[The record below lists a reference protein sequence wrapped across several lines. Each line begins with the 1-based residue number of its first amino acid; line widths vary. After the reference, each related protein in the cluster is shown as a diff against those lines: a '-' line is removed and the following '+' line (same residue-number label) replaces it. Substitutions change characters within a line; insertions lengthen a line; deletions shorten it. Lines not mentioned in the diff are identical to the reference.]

1 MNKEE
6 IYDNQISPLMQ
17 QIISVCQSNGIA
29 MIASFNIA
37 HDGEG
42 PNGEDCSSLTCTSH
56 LPDGDEIFDERFN
69 KCAGVIQR
77 GVHHFAA
84 MNITTQ
90 HADGSKTRTAVI

>member
-6 IYDNQISPLMQ
+6 IYDEQISPLIQ
-17 QIISVCQSNGIA
+17 KIIGVSREHGIA

-42 PNGEDCSSLTCTSH
+42 PNGEDCSRLTCTSH
-56 LPDGDEIFDERFN
+56 LPDGEGVFDERFS
-69 KCAGVIQR
+69 KAAVAIQR
-77 GVHHFAA
+77 SAPHHIG

-90 HADGSKTRTAVI
+90 HSDGTRTLTAVI